1 MSKLDKLISDV
12 PSWQQVLAALA
23 VVILML
29 GYSVYVIFSAV
40 ALLILSPVIAIRDG
54 IKAFYDSRK
63 EAR

>member
-29 GYSVYVIFSAV
+29 SYSVYVIFSAV
-40 ALLILSPVIAIRDG
+40 ALLILSPIIAIRDG
-54 IKAFYDSRK
+54 IKAFYGSRK
-63 EAR
+63 ETR

>member
-1 MSKLDKLISDV
+1 MGKLDKLISDV
-12 PSWQQVLAALA
+12 PSWQQVLAALV

-40 ALLILSPVIAIRDG
+40 ALLILSPVIVIRDG

>member
-40 ALLILSPVIAIRDG
+40 ALLILSPVITIRDG

>member
-63 EAR
+63 KAK